1 MSTRLCLAL
10 AVFAG
15 FGLVACQKPA
25 TSGASS
31 APELTTDDQKSIYTL
46 GIAMAR
52 NLEPFNLSEEEL
64 KILEQ
69 GLDDGSMHRTP
80 KVDFETQ
87 APKISAF
94 AKERAAA
101 TAKAEEQAGEGFLAA
116 AGSEPGAQK
125 FDSGLV
131 LKEITPGTGDSPK
144 ATDTVKVNYEGKL
157 RDGTVFDS
165 SLQRGPFQ
173 VTLSRVIPCWS
184 EGLQKMKVG
193 GKAKLTCPAKIAYG
207 ERGYPP
213 KIKPGATLAFEV
225 ELVEIVPATEM
236 PPGHPMVPGMPPSNA
251 PGAPQSNAA
260 GPNAQTG
267 KAPGAPATPPAPKQP

>member
-25 TSGASS
+25 TSSASS
-31 APELTTDDQKSIYTL
+31 SAELTTDDQKSIYTL

-80 KVDFETQ
+80 KVDFEVQ

-101 TAKAEEQAGEGFLAA
+101 TAKAEEEAGEGFLAA

-144 ATDTVKVNYEGKL
+144 PTDTVKVNYEGKL

-165 SLQRGPFQ
+165 SIQRGTPVQ
-173 VTLSRVIPCWS
+173 VTLNRVIPCWT
-184 EGLQKMKVG
+184 EALQKMKVG

-207 ERGYPP
+207 ERGAQP
-213 KIKPGATLAFEV
+213 KIKPGAALAFEV
-225 ELVEIVPATEM
+225 ELVEIVPPTEL
-236 PPGHPMVPGMPPSNA
+236 PPGHPAVPGAPPANA
-251 PGAPQSNAA
+251 PGAPQAGGNA
-260 GPNAQTG
+260 PTG
-267 KAPGAPATPPAPKQP
+267 KAPGAPATPKQP

>member
-10 AVFAG
+10 AAFAG

-25 TSGASS
+25 SSGASAS
-31 APELTTDDQKSIYTL
+31 SSPELTTDDQKSIYTL

-80 KVDFETQ
+80 KVDFEVQ

-101 TAKAEEQAGEGFLAA
+101 TAKAEEEAGEGFLAA

-144 ATDTVKVNYEGKL
+144 PTDTVKVNYEGKL

-165 SLQRGPFQ
+165 SVQRGTPVQ
-173 VTLSRVIPCWS
+173 VTLNRVIPCWT
-184 EGLQKMKVG
+184 EALQKMKVG

-207 ERGYPP
+207 ERGAQP
-213 KIKPGATLAFEV
+213 KIKPGAALAFEV
-225 ELVEIVPATEM
+225 ELVEIVPPTEL
-236 PPGHPMVPGMPPSNA
+236 PPGHPAVPGAPPANA
-251 PGAPQSNAA
+251 PGAPQAGANA
-260 GPNAQTG
+260 PTG
-267 KAPGAPATPPAPKQP
+267 KAPGAPATPKQP

>member
-1 MSTRLCLAL
+1 MSTRLCFAL

-15 FGLVACQKPA
+15 FGLVACQKPS

-31 APELTTDDQKSIYTL
+31 SAELTTDDQKSIYTL

-69 GLDDGSMHRTP
+69 GLDDGSMHRAP

-94 AKERAAA
+94 AKQRAAA
-101 TAKAEEQAGEGFLAA
+101 TAAAEEQAGEGFLAA
-116 AGSEPGAQK
+116 ATSEPGAQK

-165 SLQRGPFQ
+165 SLQRGTPFQ
-173 VTLSRVIPCWS
+173 VTLNRVIPCWA

-193 GKAKLTCPAKIAYG
+193 GKSRLTCPAKIAYG

-213 KIKPGATLAFEV
+213 KIKPGAALVFEV
-225 ELVEIVPATEM
+225 ELVEIVPPTEL
-236 PPGHPMVPGMPPSNA
+236 PPGHPAVPGVPPANA
-251 PGAPQSNAA
+251 PGAPQPNAA
-260 GPNAQTG
+260 GANPQTG
-267 KAPGAPATPPAPKQP
+267 KAPGAPAAPKKP